1 MRSCRHCSARCSNG
15 SACRLSDPSEPRT
28 RRKIATCSS
37 ASDDAWTST
46 FVLVVLLTL
55 SALAVSG
62 CARTVL
68 VSEDSPIRTGP
79 DLHARVYTLT
89 SDGDWRLSDNKVHI
103 PEGWYCVPPSF
114 VKDK

>member
-1 MRSCRHCSARCSNG
+1 M
-15 SACRLSDPSEPRT
+15 
-28 RRKIATCSS
+28 
-37 ASDDAWTST
+37 
-46 FVLVVLLTL
+46 
-55 SALAVSG
+55 
-62 CARTVL
+62 L

>member
-1 MRSCRHCSARCSNG
+1 MPKTIAADSNASGAGLRS
-15 SACRLSDPSEPRT
+15 
-28 RRKIATCSS
+28 TC
-37 ASDDAWTST
+37 
-46 FVLVVLLTL
+46 VLVATLLLTL
-55 SALAVSG
+55 MAACG

-89 SDGDWRLSDNKVHI
+89 SDGDWRLSDNRVHI